1 MIALLTVIAGALIF
15 LLCAGGLFGLI
26 YLGWGHTPARVLE
39 LRRKQFQESLQL
51 NLLWELA
58 HFK

>member
-1 MIALLTVIAGALIF
+1 MIAILTVIAGALIF

-26 YLGWGHTPARVLE
+26 YLGWGHTPARMLDVRRQQFE
-39 LRRKQFQESLQL
+39 QALRM